1 MTDQK
6 IPYRTLPGGSI
17 DYAHYA
23 RQAYTLRS
31 RETFEA
37 IQHVR
42 SAPGKFTR
50 MLKRLSGGL
59 YIFRHGTER
68 NFAVPAE

>member
-50 MLKRLSGGL
+50 MLKRLSARL
-59 YIFRHGTER
+59 DVLRHGTER
-68 NFAVPAE
+68 PLAVPAE